1 MKEFNMKSLIYKFK
15 NIEFIIYFDIGITF
29 LALISLIYSLIP
41 NSFNIIPLQ
50 LIKPF
55 IGINHLT
62 DIIESL
68 HYILIGVSITFI
80 VQSITML
87 FEYRIRGI
95 ESSSIMK
102 LLFYKWKILTIIS
115 AIPYAFN
122 VQIPPILL
130 FKAHSYYAYFGI
142 KHLKS
147 VEYLIMVLPILISMI
162 RRLPIILLFVVDLPV
177 N

>member
-1 MKEFNMKSLIYKFK
+1 MKELNMKSLIYKFK
-15 NIEFIIYFDIGITF
+15 NIEYIIYIDIGITF
-29 LALISLIYSLIP
+29 LALLSLIYSLIP
-41 NSFNIIPLQ
+41 NSFNIIPIL

-55 IGINHLT
+55 LGINHLK

-87 FEYRIRGI
+87 FEYRIKRI

-102 LLFYKWKILTIIS
+102 LLFYKWIILTIIS

-122 VQIPPILL
+122 
-130 FKAHSYYAYFGI
+130 I
-142 KHLKS
+142 KVPS
-147 VEYLIMVLPILISMI
+147 IF
-162 RRLPIILLFVVDLPV
+162 IILSISILFFFWYQSLEFK
-177 N
+177 